1 VLWLHPSWRPVAA
14 VALEVT
20 GAALL
25 TLALRPGAA
34 AVRRGR
40 LGDLAESA
48 ALVALL
54 PVLVIATGVVTF
66 LRG

>member
-1 VLWLHPSWRPVAA
+1 

-34 AVRRGR
+34 GVRRGR